1 MQDLVALEIDRST
14 ARHMQGW
21 LGIGDSWER
30 YLSAEARVE
39 RVRVLDEE
47 FGRLGMDLTVK
58 QIYDLRIPQEI
69 SDGSGGGSGI
79 DEET

>member
-1 MQDLVALEIDRST
+1 MVVALEIERST
-14 ARHMQGW
+14 AQHSQGF
-21 LGIGDSWER
+21 LGIGKSYER
-30 YLSAEARVE
+30 YLSAEARAE
-39 RVRVLDEE
+39 RVSVLDEE
-47 FGRLGMDLTVK
+47 FVRLRMELTVK